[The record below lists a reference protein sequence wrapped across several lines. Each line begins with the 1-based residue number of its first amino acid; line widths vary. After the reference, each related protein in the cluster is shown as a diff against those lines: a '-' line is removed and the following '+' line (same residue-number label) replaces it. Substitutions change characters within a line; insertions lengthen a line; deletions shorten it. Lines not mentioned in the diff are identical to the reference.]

1 MDSLSIS
8 QVSVATLLLKILLAE
23 TSIYFLGRDLWLVGI
38 VPLQLQTSGQ
48 AQVCSVRMSHV
59 VFTANGRHAKGV
71 SRNTWYFIMSWP
83 RTGMLSLPLTSHWP
97 KSHMAKA
104 KINELGKCTPSL
116 EGNHGRR
123 REK

>member
-1 MDSLSIS
+1 M
-8 QVSVATLLLKILLAE
+8 ATCCTLRI
-23 TSIYFLGRDLWLVGI
+23 RVVVCVWLVGI

-71 SRNTWYFIMSWP
+71 SRNTWYFIMPWP